1 LIPTQRPAK
10 SNLCVVEQAA
20 PMMRLNHKAR
30 GNKSKPA
37 LLLLHGWASSSQIWS
52 GITESLAEHFSIY
65 MLDLPGHGF
74 NADIQCATVDEFCE
88 SFHHDVAPLLPPQ
101 YFLLG
106 WSLGGTLASLLASQT
121 SRVKAL
127 ITVASNPV
135 FVATE
140 QWSEGMSP
148 AVFGQFQQDFH
159 VNAQSALQ
167 RFVLLQAHGSAT
179 ARADMRW
186 IKSHSGGSLSVP
198 PGVSSALQW
207 LAELD
212 VLSCYRDLDIPVMH
226 YLGMHDALVPAAL
239 AVQLVDSFSTHKV
252 RCFSYSGH
260 VPFISERPLWLK
272 CIVSDL
278 QPLVKKE
285 SDEAGLLR
293 SHAVTVDSHATN
305 NAEIIDKR
313 SVARA
318 FSRAA
323 TVYDSIARL
332 QKNVGEGLLKLID
345 DGQRSSSVGNPFIL
359 DLGSG
364 TGYFSRQ
371 IKCERDK
378 SSIIELDLSAGMLH
392 QSRRVSC
399 LLKLIEPALVQADFE
414 RLPFKEKSFDLIF
427 ANLSLQWCSD
437 LASAIQALHA
447 LVCDNG
453 VFAFTTVLDGS
464 LQAFRRAGVA
474 LDDGP
479 HVNTFCN
486 EEQLLQCVQQS
497 LFGLVEWKVV
507 DHIETFDTVKEMLVS
522 VKGIGAG
529 NHRRDRSPGLM
540 GRARYKKFCEALEL
554 TRNTSGQLELNYRI
568 LSMVLHREAREG
580 R

>member
-1 LIPTQRPAK
+1 MIPTKRPEK
-10 SNLCVVEQAA
+10 SNLCIAEQTA
-20 PMMRLNHKAR
+20 PLMRLNYKTPI
-30 GNKSKPA
+30 NKSKPP

-74 NADIQCATVDEFCE
+74 NADMQCATVDEFCE
-88 SFHHDVAPLLPPQ
+88 SFHHDVAPHLPAE

-140 QWSEGMSP
+140 QWREGMSP

-167 RFVLLQAHGSAT
+167 RFVMLQTRGSAT

-186 IKSHSGGSLSVP
+186 IKSQSGGSPSDTLS
-198 PGVSSALQW
+198 VSSALQW

-212 VLSCYRDLDIPVMH
+212 VLSCYRDLDIPVVH

-239 AVQLVDSFSTHKV
+239 AGQLADSFSTHKV
-252 RCFSYSGH
+252 RCFSHSGH
-260 VPFISERPLWLK
+260 VPFISERSLWLK

-278 QPLVKKE
+278 QSLVEKE
-285 SDEAGLLR
+285 SDEGALL
-293 SHAVTVDSHATN
+293 SPSAVTVDSHATN
-305 NAEIIDKR
+305 DAEIIDKH

-345 DGQRSSSVGNPFIL
+345 DGQRSSSVGNTSIL

-364 TGYFSRQ
+364 TGYFSRR
-371 IKCERDK
+371 IKFERDN

-392 QSRRVSC
+392 ESRRVAC
-399 LLKLIEPALVQADFE
+399 LLQLNLPALVQADFE
-414 RLPFKEKSFDLIF
+414 LLPFKEGSFDLIF

-453 VFAFTTVLDGS
+453 VLAFTTVLDGS

-479 HVNTFCN
+479 HVNNFCS

-540 GRARYKKFCEALEL
+540 GRGRYKKFCEALES
-554 TRNTSGQLELNYRI
+554 TRNVSGQLELNYRI
-568 LSMVLHREAREG
+568 LSVVLHREATVDR
-580 R
+580 

>member
-1 LIPTQRPAK
+1 
-10 SNLCVVEQAA
+10 
-20 PMMRLNHKAR
+20 
-30 GNKSKPA
+30 
-37 LLLLHGWASSSQIWS
+37 
-52 GITESLAEHFSIY
+52 
-65 MLDLPGHGF
+65 ML
-74 NADIQCATVDEFCE
+74 
-88 SFHHDVAPLLPPQ
+88 
-101 YFLLG
+101 
-106 WSLGGTLASLLASQT
+106 QT
-121 SRVKAL
+121 R
-127 ITVASNPV
+127 
-135 FVATE
+135 
-140 QWSEGMSP
+140 
-148 AVFGQFQQDFH
+148 
-159 VNAQSALQ
+159 
-167 RFVLLQAHGSAT
+167 GSAT

-198 PGVSSALQW
+198 SSVSSALQW

-239 AVQLVDSFSTHKV
+239 AGQLADSFSAHKV
-252 RCFSYSGH
+252 RRFSHSGH
-260 VPFISERPLWLK
+260 VPFISERSLWLK

-278 QPLVKKE
+278 QSLVEKE

-293 SHAVTVDSHATN
+293 SRAITVDSHATN
-305 NAEIIDKR
+305 SAEIIDKR

-332 QKNVGEGLLKLID
+332 QKNVGEGLLKLINY
-345 DGQRSSSVGNPFIL
+345 GQRSSSVGNPSIL

-371 IKCERDK
+371 IKCEQDK
-378 SSIIELDLSAGMLH
+378 SSVIELDFSAGMLDE
-392 QSRRVSC
+392 SRRVSC

-414 RLPFKEKSFDLIF
+414 RLPFKAKSFDLIF

-447 LVCDNG
+447 LVRNNG
-453 VFAFTTVLDGS
+453 VLAFTTVLDGS

-479 HVNTFCN
+479 HVNNFCN

-540 GRARYKKFCEALEL
+540 GRDRYKKFCEALES
-554 TRNTSGQLELNYRI
+554 TRNASGQLELNYRI
-568 LSMVLHREAREG
+568 LSVVLHREARVDC
-580 R
+580 